1 MSPAEKAARN
11 FTRTRGKTAFRLFI
25 QMLCEQKSGA
35 DIGKQFG
42 VSRER
47 VRQWKEIFGST
58 VSIYQPHAE
67 VIRVIGGGNEH

>member
-1 MSPAEKAARN
+1 
-11 FTRTRGKTAFRLFI
+11 
-25 QMLCEQKSGA
+25 MLCEQKSGA